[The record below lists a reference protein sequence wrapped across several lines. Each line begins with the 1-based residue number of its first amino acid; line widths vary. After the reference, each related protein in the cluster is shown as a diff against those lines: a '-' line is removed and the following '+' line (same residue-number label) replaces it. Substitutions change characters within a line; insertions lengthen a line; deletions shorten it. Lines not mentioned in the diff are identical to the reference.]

1 MIFLEFFYP
10 LNDFIGH
17 DKPHR
22 KKCQMLDA
30 MLFLFFA
37 DVPTDYD
44 FQLTNI
50 QHLINTSSIDY
61 NHP

>member
-1 MIFLEFFYP
+1 
-10 LNDFIGH
+10 
-17 DKPHR
+17 
-22 KKCQMLDA
+22 MLDA

-50 QHLINTSSIDY
+50 QHLINTSSIDC